1 MSVCPSRIQN
11 DLFLPAQGE
20 GMGVRRGETLNAIK
34 IYILLE
40 LHQDVV
46 MLFHHF
52 SDAKSRAIVLFAEL
66 LIAKV
71 D

>member
-1 MSVCPSRIQN
+1 
-11 DLFLPAQGE
+11 
-20 GMGVRRGETLNAIK
+20 MGVRRGETLNAIK